1 MSAYVVDKETIDQL
15 VSAAIDAKL
24 ATLDDATAYGQTLWR
39 ENVISVAH
47 RYQLATRNAS
57 ELAEYEGDVEAYEYE
72 PQAAPDTRHIIEAID
87 CLDFQSCEHDGWQ
100 ASEAYAQLGK
110 LRTAYPERTRLV
122 LRPGLRWEGR

>member
-1 MSAYVVDKETIDQL
+1 MSAYVVEKDLIDQL

-24 ATLDDATAYGQTLWR
+24 CTMDEATRYGQTLWR

-47 RYQLATRNAS
+47 RYQLATRNAI

-87 CLDFQSCEHDGWQ
+87 CLDYQSCEHDGWPTSD
-100 ASEAYAQLGK
+100 AWVQLHN
-110 LRTAYPERTRLV
+110 LRTAYPERTRLRAV
-122 LRPGLRWEGR
+122 R